1 MPKTHTDIRVTVRRL
16 HAAWSVGFYQD
27 SGASS
32 DPAATSSALTDR
44 NDAMSGGRYVLVLV
58 LVSFCFDIR
67 CHLPSPEPGHLDLR
81 GSAILHGQKPINS
94 SQDILLSKRS
104 DGGVE
109 RKTHE
114 VSRQTM

>member
-1 MPKTHTDIRVTVRRL
+1 MKQRI
-16 HAAWSVGFYQD
+16 AD

-32 DPAATSSALTDR
+32 DPAATSSAGTDR
-44 NDAMSGGRYVLVLV
+44 NDALSGGRYVLVLV
-58 LVSFCFDIR
+58 LVSFCFHIR
-67 CHLPSPEPGHLDLR
+67 SQHPSPEPGHLDLR